1 MGHDSSI
8 WLDPLAIKG
17 MSEAETS
24 SPARQQLADPPRD
37 GPASH

>member
-17 MSEAETS
+17 MSEAGTS
-24 SPARQQLADPPRD
+24 SPGRQQLADPPGD